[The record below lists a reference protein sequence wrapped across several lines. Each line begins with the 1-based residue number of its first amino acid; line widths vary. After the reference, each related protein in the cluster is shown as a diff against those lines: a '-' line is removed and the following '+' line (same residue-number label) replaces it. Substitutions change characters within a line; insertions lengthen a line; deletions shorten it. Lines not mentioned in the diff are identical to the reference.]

1 MQSLDKETI
10 KATSSECSAQLIE
23 LAPIIMRLIGSEM
36 RLRTMPG
43 LTIPQYRTLNYLQR
57 HPQCSLSDVAAY
69 LGLTLP
75 STSKLMQKF
84 VTQKVVVRR
93 VAKDRRRVRLSL
105 TQQGTSALA
114 QARLETRQK
123 LAESLSSLSWEELAL
138 VSSALRVLSSAFS
151 GGGPGVSLPQ
161 AV

>member
-1 MQSLDKETI
+1 M
-10 KATSSECSAQLIE
+10 IE

-105 TQQGTSALA
+105 TQEGISALA

-123 LAESLSSLSWEELAL
+123 LAENLSSLSREELAL

-151 GGGPGVSLPQ
+151 GGVEGVSLPQ
-161 AV
+161 TV